1 MKTDIILT
9 IIWTVASGAFI
20 LWGYYEILYRRM
32 YVQSDKISGSKT
44 NSWLFAGIIQNMA
57 FSIMWCLFAL
67 AAALSFIGIFVYVI
81 CIRGLEDDIGDII
94 IAHNMFLLFSS
105 LYSFLLFRVFKLAVN
120 NHPHTISKLAVIA
133 DLACVAAAA
142 VCMAVFIFQKY
153 TDPLLITAAILL
165 AFHCTVVDCFFWGI
179 TWYRHP
185 LDNVH
190 HTNNP
195 TLIFSA
201 AINTDPSAT
210 GILSHLHI
218 NHTDVEDRPSYQHPS
233 LVLHWRPSSHIII

>member
-32 YVQSDKISGSKT
+32 YVQSNNTVSKT
-44 NSWLFAGIIQNMA
+44 NSWLFAGIIQDWV
-57 FSIMWCLFAL
+57 FSVMWCVFAF
-67 AAALSFIGIFVYVI
+67 AAAVSFIWIFVYVI

-105 LYSFLLFRVFKLAVN
+105 LYSFLLFRVFKLSDKN
-120 NHPHTISKLAVIA
+120 QTLTIPKLAVIA

-142 VCMAVFIFQKY
+142 VCMAVFICQKY
-153 TDPLLITAAILL
+153 TDPSLIAAAILL

-185 LDNVH
+185 LENVH
-190 HTNNP
+190 HMDNP

-210 GILSHLHI
+210 GILSHLRI
-218 NHTDVEDRPSYQHPS
+218 NHTDVGDRPSCQHPS
-233 LVLHWRPSSHIII
+233 FRFK